1 MAHFA
6 VYSEMQVQLKFYLTL
21 EEYAHS
27 SIRLTMNPRSM
38 DSLGDLS
45 KKMTYEKKPWERF
58 NLYEKSAKELRTD

>member
-27 SIRLTMNPRSM
+27 SIRLTMNPRSI

-45 KKMTYEKKPWERF
+45 MKKKTLGKI
-58 NLYEKSAKELRTD
+58 

>member
-1 MAHFA
+1 MPHFA

-27 SIRLTMNPRSM
+27 SIRLTMNPRSI

-45 KKMTYEKKPWERF
+45 MKKNLILRF
-58 NLYEKSAKELRTD
+58 NVYEKSAKELRTD

>member
-27 SIRLTMNPRSM
+27 SIRLMMNPRSI

-45 KKMTYEKKPWERF
+45 MKKKPGKGLIYTKKAQR
-58 NLYEKSAKELRTD
+58 N

>member
-21 EEYAHS
+21 EEYADS

-45 KKMTYEKKPWERF
+45 MKKNPGKGLIYTKKAQW
-58 NLYEKSAKELRTD
+58 N

>member
-6 VYSEMQVQLKFYLTL
+6 VYSEMQVQFKFYLTL

-45 KKMTYEKKPWERF
+45 MKNLKF

>member
-27 SIRLTMNPRSM
+27 SIRLTMNPRSI

-45 KKMTYEKKPWERF
+45 MKKNLILRF
-58 NLYEKSAKELRTD
+58 NVYEKSAKELRTD

>member
-6 VYSEMQVQLKFYLTL
+6 VYSEMQVQLKFYLRL
-21 EEYAHS
+21 EEYADS

-45 KKMTYEKKPWERF
+45 MKKTPGKGLIYTKKAQR
-58 NLYEKSAKELRTD
+58 N

>member
-21 EEYAHS
+21 EEYADS

-45 KKMTYEKKPWERF
+45 MKKNPGKGLIYTKKAQR
-58 NLYEKSAKELRTD
+58 N

>member
-21 EEYAHS
+21 EEYADS
-27 SIRLTMNPRSM
+27 SIRLTMNPRIM

-45 KKMTYEKKPWERF
+45 MKKNPGKGLIYTKKAQW
-58 NLYEKSAKELRTD
+58 N

>member
-27 SIRLTMNPRSM
+27 SIRLTMNPRSI

-45 KKMTYEKKPWERF
+45 MKKTPWERF

>member
-6 VYSEMQVQLKFYLTL
+6 VYSEMQVQFKFYLTL

-27 SIRLTMNPRSM
+27 SIRLTMNARSM

-45 KKMTYEKKPWERF
+45 MKKNPGKGLIYTKKAQR
-58 NLYEKSAKELRTD
+58 N

>member
-6 VYSEMQVQLKFYLTL
+6 VYSEMQVQFKFYLTL

-27 SIRLTMNPRSM
+27 SKRLTMNPRSM

-45 KKMTYEKKPWERF
+45 MKKNPGKGLIYTKKAQR
-58 NLYEKSAKELRTD
+58 N

>member
-1 MAHFA
+1 MPHFA

-27 SIRLTMNPRSM
+27 FIRLTMNPRSM

-45 KKMTYEKKPWERF
+45 MKNLKF

>member
-21 EEYAHS
+21 EEYADS

-38 DSLGDLS
+38 NSLGDLS
-45 KKMTYEKKPWERF
+45 MKKNPGKGLIYTKKAQR
-58 NLYEKSAKELRTD
+58 N

>member
-1 MAHFA
+1 MTHFA

-27 SIRLTMNPRSM
+27 SIRLTMNPRSI

-45 KKMTYEKKPWERF
+45 MKKNLILRF
-58 NLYEKSAKELRTD
+58 NVYEKSAKELRTD